1 MNNFNNLSLA
11 TGILE
16 NVHNT
21 LKNHLEAHSKLMRGT
36 NNHDYLD
43 MQENSVAGTCR
54 QSKSIRADY
63 KRSFRIKIPCFPKR
77 PFGKPESFNNVE
89 LNFVE
94 IDCKDKSHNLYSK
107 QSKFF
112 KLASGRASSVNGR
125 RERTK
130 MSFRSPLRMFN

>member
-1 MNNFNNLSLA
+1 MNNFSNLSLA

-21 LKNHLEAHSKLMRGT
+21 LKHHLGAQTKLMKGIIH
-36 NNHDYLD
+36 HDYFDL
-43 MQENSVAGTCR
+43 QENAVAGTCR
-54 QSKSIRADY
+54 QSRSIRSDY

-112 KLASGRASSVNGR
+112 KLTSGRASSVNGR

-130 MSFRSPLRMFN
+130 MSFRSPLRIFN